1 MAAGVVVVEDDVD
14 DLVALEDEGVG
25 VGGVDGGVGGICT
38 GREGGV
44 EGGDFGGD
52 VGDGV
57 EGGAGGGINGM
68 GRRGWRGGLASLRRR
83 LGLSLGR

>member
-1 MAAGVVVVEDDVD
+1 MQMERVTAGIVVVDDDVD
-14 DLVALEDEGVG
+14 DLVAFEDEGVG

-44 EGGDFGGD
+44 EGGDFGCD

-57 EGGAGGGINGM
+57 E
-68 GRRGWRGGLASLRRR
+68 
-83 LGLSLGR
+83 